1 MGKGGLPVREKN
13 KGRRSQPKASR
24 MDVGWVVDR
33 AFAES
38 LRVKRAAWKRCRGP
52 LLRAGALLADCLRD
66 GGKILLCG
74 NGGSAADC
82 QHFAGE
88 MINYL
93 SKENPRG
100 PLPAIALTA
109 DSSVMTSIAND
120 STFARVFARQVEG
133 LGRPWDVLIGIS
145 TSGGSRNVVQAVRA
159 ARRMEMKVVVLTG
172 SGGVLAEMADCA
184 LQVPSTNT
192 QRIQETHILLE
203 HLLCQLL
210 EKQANL

>member
-1 MGKGGLPVREKN
+1 MRGKN
-13 KGRRSQPKASR
+13 KVQRPQPKASR
-24 MDVGWVVDR
+24 MDVGRVVDR

-52 LLRAGALLADCLRD
+52 LLRD
-66 GGKILLCG
+66 GGKILRCG
-74 NGGSAADC
+74 NGGRAADC
-82 QHFAGE
+82 QHLAGE

-109 DSSVMTSIAND
+109 DSSVVTSIAND

-133 LGRPWDVLIGIS
+133 LGRPGDVLIGIS

-159 ARRMEMKVVVLTG
+159 ARRMGMKVVVLTG
-172 SGGVLAEMADCA
+172 SGGALAKMADCA

-203 HLLCQLL
+203 HLLCLL
-210 EKQANL
+210 SERYLA

>member
-1 MGKGGLPVREKN
+1 VQKKN
-13 KGRRSQPKASR
+13 KVRRPQPKASR
-24 MDVGWVVDR
+24 MDVGRVVDR
-33 AFAES
+33 AFSES
-38 LRVKRAAWKRCRGP
+38 LRVKRTAWRRCRGS
-52 LLRAGALLADCLRD
+52 LLRAGALLADCLGS

-133 LGRPWDVLIGIS
+133 LGRPGDVLIGIS

-159 ARRMEMKVVVLTG
+159 ARRMGMKVVVLTG
-172 SGGVLAEMADCA
+172 SGGVLARMADCA
-184 LQVPSTNT
+184 LQVPSANT
-192 QRIQETHILLE
+192 QRIQETHLLLE
-203 HLLCQLL
+203 HLLCLL
-210 EKQANL
+210 SERNLT